1 MMRACWRNPC
11 SLVTEDILVGNTTF
25 RVYGLYNDGEGEVPH
40 AEGGATA
47 PIPASFE
54 IETIHMLVS
63 TPQGELPLDITKM
76 LDDVNSITWRKE
88 SNNDLFEYFSD
99 KMLSKCKDEA

>member
-1 MMRACWRNPC
+1 M
-11 SLVTEDILVGNTTF
+11 TEDILVGNTTF
-25 RVYGLYNDGEGEVPH
+25 RVFGLFNDGEGEVPLSG
-40 AEGGATA
+40 GGAVA

-54 IETIHMLVS
+54 IETIHMLVQ
-63 TPQGELPLDITKM
+63 TERGDVPLDITKL

-99 KMLSKCKDEA
+99 KMLDKCKNEV